1 MLTVSYDHEP
11 PWDLYLTLYPQAPG
25 TSSQSNV
32 AEAQP
37 VVELKFVGI
46 AQGVNVL
53 NTSNADHADTEL
65 LSLVHAVLTCHSY
78 VDAWVNPYLFLY
90 VKGTFVNSCHDVVP
104 TSLTLTS

>member
-1 MLTVSYDHEP
+1 MLRPKLSHIDFTCQKYTLATCKELSDIFEVLTVSYDHGP

-46 AQGVNVL
+46 TQGVNVL
-53 NTSNADHADTEL
+53 NTSSADHADTEL
-65 LSLVHAVLTCHSY
+65 LSLVHAVLTCHS
-78 VDAWVNPYLFLY
+78 
-90 VKGTFVNSCHDVVP
+90 
-104 TSLTLTS
+104 